1 MTSWDADPV
10 TVIRAELAD
19 VLEAAQLFA
28 MYREFYGEPYDP
40 SASGAF
46 LASRIVRDESIVLL
60 GLDGDEVVGF
70 AQIYPSFSSTRLAK
84 IWVLNDLYV
93 VEHARGTGAVDELLD
108 TIASMATS
116 AGAHAIELSTAHTNT
131 RAQAVYER
139 HGYQL
144 DEVFRSYEKETT
156 TLRFVWEGQR
166 SAEIS
171 RRPEIGT

>member
-1 MTSWDADPV
+1 M

-28 MYREFYGEPYDP
+28 AYREFYGEPYDT
-40 SASGAF
+40 SAAGAF

-60 GLDGDEVVGF
+60 GLSDDEVVGF
-70 AQIYPSFSSTRLAK
+70 AQIYPTFSSTRLAR

-108 TIASMATS
+108 TVLSMATD
-116 AGAHAIELSTAHTNT
+116 AGAQAVELSTAHTNR

-144 DEVFRSYEKETT
+144 DEVYRTYEKPTT
-156 TLRFVWEGQR
+156 TLRFVWEGQLNER
-166 SAEIS
+166 SRLGITD
-171 RRPEIGT
+171 G